1 MKNKPGNIEHRPF
14 LTDIQ
19 ELRRRARE
27 HMEQGAVTSGYKAD
41 REVVIRIL
49 NEVLAT
55 EIVCVLRYKRHYY
68 MATGVH
74 AQAVAEEFL
83 EHANEEQSH
92 ADIVAERIT
101 QLGGAPNLN
110 PEGMAMRSHSQ
121 YVEGQSLLDMVRED
135 LVAERI
141 AVESYNE
148 IIRYLGEDDP
158 TTRIAME
165 KIMAKEEEHADDM
178 KKILDTLGKGERAD
192 EQKISAGGSVGQSF
206 LRPLLGPQ

>member
-1 MKNKPGNIEHRPF
+1 MQVSSQCASGAAVTMANRKIMTAKNPQDKTKPF
-14 LTDIQ
+14 LSDIQ

-27 HMEQGAVTSGYKAD
+27 HMEMGAVTSSYKAD
-41 REVVIRIL
+41 RETVIRIL

-68 MATGVH
+68 MASGIH

-83 EHANEEQSH
+83 EHAKEEQEH
-92 ADIVAERIT
+92 ADIAAERIT
-101 QLGGAPNLN
+101 QLGGEPDFN
-110 PEGMAMRSHSQ
+110 PEGLAMRSHSQ

-141 AVESYNE
+141 AVESYSE
-148 IIRYLGEDDP
+148 IIRYLGDDDP

-165 KIMAKEEEHADDM
+165 QIMSKEEEHADDM
-178 KKILDTLGKGERAD
+178 KTLLEQLSSDEKGH
-192 EQKISAGGSVGQSF
+192 
-206 LRPLLGPQ
+206 